1 MGDAE
6 GDEVGFDRVEG
17 EGEVEF
23 ADVGFD
29 GDFPE
34 GDDADVDGGG
44 RFDEAAGGGWELGV
58 VFEEPDQGMGVE

>member
-23 ADVGFD
+23 ADVCFD
-29 GDFPE
+29 SDFPE
-34 GDDADVDGGG
+34 GDDADVNDGGG
-44 RFDEAAGGGWELGV
+44 FDEVAGGGWELEV
-58 VFEEPDQGMGVE
+58 IFEELD